1 MKILF
6 VYNAHSGVSGEDI
19 SQDIEN
25 YIQSSPHEC
34 TVFETKK
41 TFGPVEYLV
50 TQHKSFDIIVSIG
63 GDGTISQTVDGIMK
77 TKMDTKLIIVPF
89 GSTNEYAK
97 SLGIHYDSIQDVFR
111 AIDHGEDIKV
121 DVGKINNK
129 HFTYVACFG
138 NFTSVTY
145 ETPQKLKNAFGHAA
159 YWLYGALRLRM
170 LRNYEFTIEHDETIV
185 EGNYLFGLISN
196 AYRFGRVFRY
206 PRTEV
211 DLDDGFFEL
220 LLIKR
225 PKKASEFLKVL
236 YAMLVE
242 DYSGENF
249 IKHKLDKITLKS
261 KRKHSWNLDGEFGGK
276 TDTVSIQV
284 LNKKLNLRI

>member
-77 TKMDTKLIIVPF
+77 SEMDTKLIIVPF

-97 SLGIHYDSIQDVFR
+97 SLGIR
-111 AIDHGEDIKV
+111 
-121 DVGKINNK
+121 
-129 HFTYVACFG
+129 
-138 NFTSVTY
+138 
-145 ETPQKLKNAFGHAA
+145 
-159 YWLYGALRLRM
+159 
-170 LRNYEFTIEHDETIV
+170 
-185 EGNYLFGLISN
+185 
-196 AYRFGRVFRY
+196 
-206 PRTEV
+206 
-211 DLDDGFFEL
+211 
-220 LLIKR
+220 
-225 PKKASEFLKVL
+225 
-236 YAMLVE
+236 
-242 DYSGENF
+242 
-249 IKHKLDKITLKS
+249 
-261 KRKHSWNLDGEFGGK
+261 
-276 TDTVSIQV
+276 
-284 LNKKLNLRI
+284 